1 MLARFIE
8 RPIDVID
15 GCTTKVFLWGQA
27 RDYSFGVPRLAIL
40 IADGRKTGVAACLFA
55 LSSRYNKQGND
66 QE

>member
-27 RDYSFGVPRLAIL
+27 RDYSFGVPR
-40 IADGRKTGVAACLFA
+40 
-55 LSSRYNKQGND
+55 
-66 QE
+66 